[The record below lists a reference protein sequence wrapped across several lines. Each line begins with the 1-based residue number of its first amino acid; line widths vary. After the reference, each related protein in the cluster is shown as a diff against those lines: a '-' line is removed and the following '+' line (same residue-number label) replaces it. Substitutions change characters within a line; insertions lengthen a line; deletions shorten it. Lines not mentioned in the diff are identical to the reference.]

1 MNRNHSACNKNKE
14 SSCATWVRWR
24 DDLSLSFLQIDL
36 YYIKKEYLRWYSTQ
50 LHEAIKK
57 QCGRNY
63 ANLLTVILELRG
75 QYSESAK
82 KRWNLRHLLVKL
94 VTKTEYSQDCK
105 CEESYQQLRV
115 PIYLKAHEV
124 MTIRSKL
131 WNSEVYLIV
140 MDY

>member
-1 MNRNHSACNKNKE
+1 MLYQMHDFFFLRCLLWNVTLLISIQSRFAIQDRHVLNKYTWFWIEIIQHAMRTKNQAAR
-14 SSCATWVRWR
+14 ATWAARWR
-24 DDLSLSFLQIDL
+24 DCLSLSFLQIDL

-82 KRWNLRHLLVKL
+82 KRWNLRHL
-94 VTKTEYSQDCK
+94 
-105 CEESYQQLRV
+105 
-115 PIYLKAHEV
+115 PG
-124 MTIRSKL
+124 
-131 WNSEVYLIV
+131 
-140 MDY
+140 